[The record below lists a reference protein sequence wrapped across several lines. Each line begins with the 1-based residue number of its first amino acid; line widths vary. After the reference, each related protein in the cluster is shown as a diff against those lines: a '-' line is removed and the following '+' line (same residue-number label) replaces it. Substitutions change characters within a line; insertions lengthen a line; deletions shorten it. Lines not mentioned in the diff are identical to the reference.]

1 MFLLSLDLCLV
12 KKKKWQKFYWSAQM
26 NFVSLNQTFPDLSA
40 VFSPHSPMGRP
51 SGFERGEGLHFRP
64 QNNTLDRN
72 SSLFEILFNRF
83 GHQLAVCSNGKIESM
98 TCSQINNYNNG
109 LDHSVKL

>member
-26 NFVSLNQTFPDLSA
+26 NFVSLNQTFSRFVSCLLS
-40 VFSPHSPMGRP
+40 PLPMGRP
-51 SGFERGEGLHFRP
+51 SGFERGEGVHFRP

-98 TCSQINNYNNG
+98 TCSQINN
-109 LDHSVKL
+109 

>member
-1 MFLLSLDLCLV
+1 
-12 KKKKWQKFYWSAQM
+12 
-26 NFVSLNQTFPDLSA
+26 
-40 VFSPHSPMGRP
+40 MGRP

-72 SSLFEILFNRF
+72 SSLFETLFNRF

-98 TCSQINNYNNG
+98 KETRETRDRVKFIINNYNNG